1 MIDIEINKKNLRK
14 LTSIILKNLQDDL
27 KKTKNKKEKI
37 ALYYL
42 KINDKNYYYSYNLKK
57 DAPLEVKSSYRL
69 VDSSYAQTLLK
80 SQME

>member
-1 MIDIEINKKNLRK
+1 MIDIEINKKNLKK

-27 KKTKNKKEKI
+27 KNVKDKNKEI

-42 KINDKNYYYSYNLKK
+42 KINGKSYYYSYNLIK
-57 DAPLEVKSSYRL
+57 DAPEEVKSSYKI
-69 VDSSYAQTLLK
+69 VDAVYAQTLLK